1 MDGKK
6 EFREVSMDLG
16 AALSISASGLDAQR
30 RRMNV
35 VASNLANA
43 STTRTPEGGPYKRRD
58 VVFEA
63 APATFED
70 ALNSKIGEAKGVMVT
85 EVVEDKTSPKMVYEP
100 SHPDAN
106 KDGYVAFPNIN
117 VIEEMTNMMAATR
130 SYESNVAAINATKS
144 MSMKALEIGK

>member
-1 MDGKK
+1 
-6 EFREVSMDLG
+6 MDLG
-16 AALSISASGLDAQR
+16 TALSISAGGLDAQR
-30 RRMNV
+30 QRMNT

-43 STTRTPEGGPYKRRD
+43 STTRTPEGGPYKRKD

-63 APATFED
+63 VPVSSFEA
-70 ALNSKIGEAKGVMVT
+70 ALNIKMEEAKGVRVSG
-85 EVVEDKTSPKMVYEP
+85 VVEDKKEPRLVYEP

-117 VIEEMTNMMAATR
+117 VIEEMANMMAATR

>member
-1 MDGKK
+1 
-6 EFREVSMDLG
+6 MDLG
-16 AALSISASGLDAQR
+16 TALAISAGGLDAQR
-30 RRMNV
+30 QRMNV

-43 STTRTPEGGPYKRRD
+43 STTRTPEGGPYKRKD

-63 APATFED
+63 APVSSFES
-70 ALNSKIGEAKGVMVT
+70 ALNAKMEGAKGVRVAGI
-85 EVVEDKTSPKMVYEP
+85 VEDKKEPRLVYDP

-106 KDGYVAFPNIN
+106 KDGYVAFPNVN

>member
-1 MDGKK
+1 
-6 EFREVSMDLG
+6 MDLNT
-16 AALSISASGLDAQR
+16 ALSISAGGLDAQR
-30 RRMNV
+30 QRMNT

-43 STTRTPEGGPYKRRD
+43 STTRTPEGGPYKRKD

-63 APATFED
+63 VPVSSFEA
-70 ALNSKIGEAKGVMVT
+70 ALNTKMEEAKGVRVSG
-85 EVVEDKTSPKMVYEP
+85 VVEDKKEPRLVYEP

-106 KDGYVAFPNIN
+106 MDGYVAFPNIN
-117 VIEEMTNMMAATR
+117 VIEEMANMMAATR

>member
-1 MDGKK
+1 
-6 EFREVSMDLG
+6 MDLG
-16 AALSISASGLDAQR
+16 TALSISAGGLDAQR
-30 RRMNV
+30 QRMNT

-43 STTRTPEGGPYKRRD
+43 STTRTPDGGPYKRKD
-58 VVFEA
+58 VVFESV
-63 APATFED
+63 PVSSFES
-70 ALNSKIGEAKGVMVT
+70 ALNIKMEEARGVRVAG
-85 EVVEDKTSPKMVYEP
+85 VVEDKKEPKLVYDP

-117 VIEEMTNMMAATR
+117 VIEEMANMMAATR